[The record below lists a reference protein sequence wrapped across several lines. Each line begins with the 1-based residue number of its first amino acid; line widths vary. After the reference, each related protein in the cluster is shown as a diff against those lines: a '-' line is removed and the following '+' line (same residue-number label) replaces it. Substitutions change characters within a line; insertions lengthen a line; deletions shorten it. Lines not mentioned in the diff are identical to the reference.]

1 MLIENYL
8 DIVRLAELFWADHE
22 TTNALAHRLNEL
34 EAGSSESL
42 KKVSEELM
50 TQLDNFD
57 TTLTRVSV
65 DQEAELERLAKSHE
79 NLRRVVIELGESGTG
94 GTGKRRSSL
103 TTTSSAAEM
112 ANRLLL
118 ESMMEPIRSDLNEM
132 SLSSKDYMNKMK
144 SELDEVKSEQLSLCK
159 ALQFMRDNVRSATSM
174 HSGHGLDNEAVE
186 RIQDTLVD
194 MDAKWRKVKQLVDDL
209 LDSDQAKHNTLDDLQ
224 GVMMNIQNTIVTKDM
239 FEAIIKDKV
248 SSNISIP

>member
-1 MLIENYL
+1 MENYL

-22 TTNALAHRLNEL
+22 TTNVLAHRLNEL

-50 TQLDNFD
+50 AQLDNFD

-79 NLRRVVIELGESGTG
+79 NLRRVVIELGESGTA

-132 SLSSKDYMNKMK
+132 SISSKDYMNKMK

-194 MDAKWRKVKQLVDDL
+194 MDAKWRKVKQLVDGSRVWV
-209 LDSDQAKHNTLDDLQ
+209 LDQRLKNRQWCH
-224 GVMMNIQNTIVTKDM
+224 
-239 FEAIIKDKV
+239 
-248 SSNISIP
+248 